1 MEKLLK
7 IAPLGALSFLFVGST
22 AAAQSEITGTL
33 TGSGETTD
41 TTDSGDGTLGG
52 TVTDD
57 SDGTLGG
64 TVSGGGSS
72 GTLGGTVSGGNTLGG
87 TVSGGSSGGGGGGSS
102 GGGGGGGSS
111 NNNQGEVLGAS
122 DDNTGG
128 VLGDSTGFPNTGLG
142 GDGLTLMF
150 ALIAAAVIASIGI
163 YLASRR
169 AVR

>member
-7 IAPLGALSFLFVGST
+7 MVPLGALSFLFVGST

-72 GTLGGTVSGGNTLGG
+72 GTLGGTVSDGSTLGG
-87 TVSGGSSGGGGGGSS
+87 TVSGGSSGGGGGSS
-102 GGGGGGGSS
+102 GGGGGGSS

-128 VLGDSTGFPNTGLG
+128 SVLGDSTGFPNTGLG
-142 GDGLTLMF
+142 GEGLTLMF